1 MIAHDAGTHAGACS
15 HRQTGCAGS
24 QLGLLGLPRQRSHA
38 SCRATSCTPAGP
50 AYDKIFTV
58 VTGPVMVR
66 PIGPDHPAV
75 LGRYADHGRLLLRPA
90 SRGRAPACAC
100 ALLICPGVRRV
111 SRMRNLSPCSDSS
124 FCCVFKDGQ
133 RCPSRLPQLVA
144 RRSGRRSGG
153 SDTRSSSAMT
163 SLHPSCHMCKN
174 GVALCPPHSP
184 ICTFIFCDKTASSAD
199 QVYARPIPVFAG
211 GFGSRTATHV
221 CHRSPVAVSLL
232 PACKNLAG
240 MRCVHVCSM
249 CVCAIA
255 AACTIC
261 SGIFL
266 HHVQTRV
273 TMHHRVGIFQ
283 RPGPFRALGVWV
295 KHQRS
300 QFKAGN
306 LLCTRL
312 DKLNALGKSFC
323 MFFTAVSL
331 HGHSQAHTHNH
342 AHVHIHRICLGRRQE
357 CALRKSG
364 AGASGQGL
372 LWTQGRRRWRHWRP
386 PKEGGGACS
395 NCARSGWGRACRG
408 PGA

>member
-184 ICTFIFCDKTASSAD
+184 IFTFIFCDKTASSAD
-199 QVYARPIPVFAG
+199 RVRASHSCFRRRFRQQNGHTCVPQVSG
-211 GFGSRTATHV
+211 GGLAAPGLQKSCGNALRACVLHV
-221 CHRSPVAVSLL
+221 CLRNRCGLHNLFGYILASCSNASDHASSCWNLSAPWSFQSAGRVGEAPAIAVQGRQSPVHT
-232 PACKNLAG
+232 P
-240 MRCVHVCSM
+240 R
-249 CVCAIA
+249 
-255 AACTIC
+255 
-261 SGIFL
+261 
-266 HHVQTRV
+266 QT
-273 TMHHRVGIFQ
+273 
-283 RPGPFRALGVWV
+283 
-295 KHQRS
+295 
-300 QFKAGN
+300 
-306 LLCTRL
+306 
-312 DKLNALGKSFC
+312 
-323 MFFTAVSL
+323 
-331 HGHSQAHTHNH
+331 
-342 AHVHIHRICLGRRQE
+342 E
-357 CALRKSG
+357 CP
-364 AGASGQGL
+364 
-372 LWTQGRRRWRHWRP
+372 W
-386 PKEGGGACS
+386 
-395 NCARSGWGRACRG
+395 
-408 PGA
+408 